1 MINEYSL
8 DESKGKKYKPV
19 RGVAKKR
26 FVSLAQA
33 NQRKAN
39 EVRKQEVSW
48 RKEAERR
55 RLGEKEEGCPIHSL
69 EKTIEKMCLFTIWLS
84 F

>member
-8 DESKGKKYKPV
+8 DESKDKEYKPV

-33 NQRKAN
+33 NQRKAD

-55 RLGEKEEGCPIHSL
+55 REEDL
-69 EKTIEKMCLFTIWLS
+69 ERKRKVVQSIRS
-84 F
+84 RRR

>member
-8 DESKGKKYKPV
+8 DESKGKEYKPG

-26 FVSLAQA
+26 FASLAQA
-33 NQRKAN
+33 KQRKAN

-55 RLGEKEEGCPIHSL
+55 REEDL
-69 EKTIEKMCLFTIWLS
+69 ERKRKVVQSIRS
-84 F
+84 RRQ

>member
-8 DESKGKKYKPV
+8 DESKGKEYKPV

-33 NQRKAN
+33 NQRKAD
-39 EVRKQEVSW
+39 EVRKQEDSW
-48 RKEAERR
+48 RKEAERKREEDLERKRKVVQSIRSR
-55 RLGEKEEGCPIHSL
+55 RR
-69 EKTIEKMCLFTIWLS
+69 
-84 F
+84 

>member
-8 DESKGKKYKPV
+8 DESKCKEYKPV

-33 NQRKAN
+33 NQRKADK
-39 EVRKQEVSW
+39 VRKQEVSW

-55 RLGEKEEGCPIHSL
+55 REEDL
-69 EKTIEKMCLFTIWLS
+69 ERKRKVVQSIRS
-84 F
+84 RRR

>member
-8 DESKGKKYKPV
+8 DESKGKEYKPV

-33 NQRKAN
+33 NQRKAD

-48 RKEAERR
+48 RKEAERKREEDLERKRKVVQSIRSKR
-55 RLGEKEEGCPIHSL
+55 R
-69 EKTIEKMCLFTIWLS
+69 
-84 F
+84 

>member
-8 DESKGKKYKPV
+8 DESKSKEYKPV

-26 FVSLAQA
+26 FASLAQA

-55 RLGEKEEGCPIHSL
+55 REEDL
-69 EKTIEKMCLFTIWLS
+69 ERKRKIVQSIRS
-84 F
+84 RRQ

>member
-8 DESKGKKYKPV
+8 DESKGKEYKPV

-33 NQRKAN
+33 NQRKAD

-48 RKEAERR
+48 RKEAERKREADLERKRKVVQSIRSR
-55 RLGEKEEGCPIHSL
+55 RR
-69 EKTIEKMCLFTIWLS
+69 
-84 F
+84 

>member
-8 DESKGKKYKPV
+8 DESKGKEYKPV

-26 FVSLAQA
+26 FVSLAQE
-33 NQRKAN
+33 NQRKAD

-55 RLGEKEEGCPIHSL
+55 REEDL
-69 EKTIEKMCLFTIWLS
+69 ERKRKIVQSIRS
-84 F
+84 RRQ